1 MHLQRNYTRANEYSV
16 WSRRL
21 SSRASG
27 NANLAALGKSDCMG
41 LYYRVVNVIVQQNEA
56 EYFERVNCDNAV
68 VVDLP
73 PLMAY
78 PLAIAVRQSS
88 PLRQL
93 LDNA

>member
-1 MHLQRNYTRANEYSV
+1 
-16 WSRRL
+16 
-21 SSRASG
+21 
-27 NANLAALGKSDCMG
+27 MG
-41 LYYRVVNVIVQQNEA
+41 SYYEILNITVQQNEA
-56 EYFERVNCDNAV
+56 EYFARLNCDNTV